1 MTQIEK
7 SDSTIPKKPTF
18 KSPPLIEKQTP
29 RCPPM
34 VDIKSAEELI
44 PYLDAVAK
52 RPYNHG
58 LHAGWDLQPGERV
71 LLRVD
76 NWHDPLVI
84 DACKLILEKY
94 NTKYEIKYVNKG
106 PIIKWKGHDEV
117 EYYLARSLINGH
129 GIEFV
134 IPAGF
139 VLQIQK
145 ERI

>member
-1 MTQIEK
+1 
-7 SDSTIPKKPTF
+7 
-18 KSPPLIEKQTP
+18 
-29 RCPPM
+29 M